1 MAIKLYDGTF
11 KGIAPQSFLTIVGD
25 AAKAL
30 SSLTRYN
37 QAGLQLLPRKSSRY
51 INGNRTFYHPLSIV
65 EFLTADYLNK
75 GKLLPQKAKNNL
87 AQLQS
92 EDIFFGRI
100 NAYALALSDIKTDS
114 AELNAFKMIISEERA
129 LLEDFV
135 TRTDIVRGKASS
147 IRMTEVDIRNLRHEN
162 RRILTGYFD
171 GSTNVAESYLG
182 FVTHLY
188 VHVFMKMYD
197 SEWQKINKLN
207 LVRVEPSPLAPKLIK
222 EEAEERPT
230 GS

>member
-135 TRTDIVRGKASS
+135 TRTDIVRGKQSS
-147 IRMTEVDIRNLRHEN
+147 IRMTKVDVANLRHEN
-162 RRILTGYFD
+162 LKVLVNYFD
-171 GSTNVAESYLG
+171 GSNEIAEAYLDW
-182 FVTHLY
+182 VTRLY
-188 VHVFMKMYD
+188 IHVFLKVYRAILG
-197 SEWQKINKLN
+197 KIDNKYYEH
-207 LVRVEPSPLAPKLIK
+207 VTPSPLVTEK
-222 EEAEERPT
+222 AEQQNY
-230 GS
+230 G